1 MIIIDNSEKN
11 SLVVSELINLGSK
24 IDLRQLPVADYII
37 NEIAI
42 ERKTASDFVSSI
54 INRRLVKQLGELKQY
69 KRRLL
74 IVEGDLYENGFNPNA
89 IKGMLLSVLLDFD
102 VPIIFTEDSEETA
115 QVLHLLAKKQGK
127 PRQDVSL
134 RVKKRTYSIA
144 EQQQLIIEGL
154 PGVGPRFAKALL
166 KKFKTIKTI
175 ANASVEKLMKVD
187 NLGEKRARVI
197 KRILSERYLP

>member
-1 MIIIDNSEKN
+1 MIIIDNREKN